1 MHIMRTSASTVNSRV
16 KRKNR
21 WHPFYLFATMGFCA
35 KSIKSLNDQK
45 KKIQF
50 PNVIVYGIAGFAIA
64 GGQYNFISY
73 RWVWFGGAGFL
84 TNNLAFSDVC
94 Q

>member
-1 MHIMRTSASTVNSRV
+1 MT
-16 KRKNR
+16 
-21 WHPFYLFATMGFCA
+21 
-35 KSIKSLNDQK
+35 K
-45 KKIQF
+45 KTKIQF

>member
-1 MHIMRTSASTVNSRV
+1 
-16 KRKNR
+16 
-21 WHPFYLFATMGFCA
+21 MGFCA
-35 KSIKSLNDQK
+35 NSKVFSRVLNDQK
-45 KKIQF
+45 TKIQF

-84 TNNLAFSDVC
+84 DK
-94 Q
+94 